1 MKTLLVF
8 VAVGVVIVAPAFA
21 QPRSKAVTKGG
32 SSRVHHYA
40 GKHYAPRYPSYGN
53 YAPRYPSYGNYAPR
67 YPSYGNGNTNPDFP
81 FCVTVPGSKC

>member
-32 SSRVHHYA
+32 SFRVHHYA
-40 GKHYAPRYPSYGN
+40 GKH
-53 YAPRYPSYGNYAPR
+53 YAPR